1 MAAGDLQT
9 NRSDVEVVSNR
20 QGTAWE
26 FYEEVVCGLTYR
38 SPSLMKPIEAI
49 AWSTAFRV
57 LVSER
62 MKSKSCD
69 WYAPSE

>member
-1 MAAGDLQT
+1 
-9 NRSDVEVVSNR
+9 
-20 QGTAWE
+20 
-26 FYEEVVCGLTYR
+26 
-38 SPSLMKPIEAI
+38 MKPMEAI
-49 AWSTAFRV
+49 AWSTTFRV